1 LRQKFDDFLLN
12 RIRLSAFDTRDKS
25 LHKFTRRLRSF
36 NPTYFY
42 GYASLIYRYGQWLE
56 EKKISLDGINPSVI
70 ITTGEVLYDFQRTL
84 IQRVFR
90 CRVANEYGSTEAG
103 ILAFECPNGNLH
115 VNSDHIFLETV
126 GKRGDP
132 GSVLLTELNNDYSPL
147 IRYHLGDMG
156 VISTSNCG
164 CGINFPVITNLIGRE
179 DSFIITPK
187 NVHIYDAVI
196 PYVLTKGVRQFRGI
210 QDTKEELIIKIVKD
224 NELTDFLLDTYR
236 RRLIDILGDDLKIT
250 FEIVAEIEPDKS
262 GKLRCFISNI
272 KEEQ

>member
-1 LRQKFDDFLLN
+1 
-12 RIRLSAFDTRDKS
+12 
-25 LHKFTRRLRSF
+25 
-36 NPTYFY
+36 
-42 GYASLIYRYGQWLE
+42 
-56 EKKISLDGINPSVI
+56 
-70 ITTGEVLYDFQRTL
+70 
-84 IQRVFR
+84 
-90 CRVANEYGSTEAG
+90 
-103 ILAFECPNGNLH
+103 
-115 VNSDHIFLETV
+115 
-126 GKRGDP
+126 
-132 GSVLLTELNNDYSPL
+132 
-147 IRYHLGDMG
+147 MG